1 MRVMSCLFTLL
12 LIAGCGGGEDASMA
26 DEMPE
31 EAPAEME
38 MEGPTVADFAGTW
51 TLETTL
57 EGTPEPV
64 PSTIEGTADG
74 TFTMMLEGREPMTM
88 EASMSGDSLVLVS
101 PEYESVL
108 RDGVM
113 VTVRTA
119 AVAENDRMMGKLL
132 ATYQTEEGTE
142 EVTGTVEGTR
152 GM

>member
-1 MRVMSCLFTLL
+1 MRVVICLFTLL
-12 LIAGCGGGEDASMA
+12 LIAGCGGGEDASDA
-26 DEMPE
+26 MPE

-101 PEYESVL
+101 PPYESVL

-119 AVAENDRMMGKLL
+119 AVVENDRMMGKLL
-132 ATYQTEEGTE
+132 ATYQTDEGTE
-142 EVTGTVEGTR
+142 EVTGTVEGSR

>member
-1 MRVMSCLFTLL
+1 MRVITCLFTLL

-38 MEGPTVADFAGTW
+38 EGPTPADFAGTW
-51 TLETTL
+51 TLETML
-57 EGTPEPV
+57 EGTPDPV
-64 PSTIEGTADG
+64 PSTIEGTEDG

-101 PEYESVL
+101 PEYESVI

-119 AVAENDRMMGKLL
+119 AVAEDGRMMGKLL

-142 EVTGTVEGTR
+142 EVTGTIEGTR

>member
-1 MRVMSCLFTLL
+1 MRVPTCLFTLL
-12 LIAGCGGGEDASMA
+12 LIAGCGGGEEAPSSDA
-26 DEMPE
+26 MPE
-31 EAPAEME
+31 EAPPEME
-38 MEGPTVADFAGTW
+38 MGPTLADFAGTW

-74 TFTMMLEGREPMTM
+74 TFTMMLEGRDPMTM

-108 RDGVM
+108 RDGVV

-119 AVAENDRMMGKLL
+119 AVAEDGRMTGKLL
-132 ATYQTEEGTE
+132 ATYQTAEGTE